1 MIKLPDIWK
10 IYFFILLGIGIGYLG
25 SFDSKNFFILGVPTI
40 LLLKNTEFD
49 CHNAKIKFEKQ
60 KTINHIL
67 NIMRDT
73 MDLYRNFNPNNVQ
86 ETTEKIKEIFKN
98 TFYGMDLQNLAMRF
112 MVNSINS
119 NLQN

>member
-60 KTINHIL
+60 KTVNHTL
-67 NIMRDT
+67 NIIRDI

-86 ETTEKIKEIFKN
+86 EATEKFKEIFKN
-98 TFYGMDLQNLAMRF
+98 ALHGMDLQSLATKF
-112 MVNSINS
+112 MVNTINS
-119 NLQN
+119 NL